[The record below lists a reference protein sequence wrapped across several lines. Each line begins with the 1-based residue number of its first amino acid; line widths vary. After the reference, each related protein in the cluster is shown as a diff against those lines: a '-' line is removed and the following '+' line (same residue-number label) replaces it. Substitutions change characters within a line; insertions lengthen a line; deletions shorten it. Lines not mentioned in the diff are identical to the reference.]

1 MEEDSSN
8 LAHSRNNITFNDRN
22 AGLGKDRAKTA

>member
-8 LAHSRNNITFNDRN
+8 FSHSRNNITFNDRH
-22 AGLGKDRAKTA
+22 AGLGKDRVKTA